1 MKRVDKP
8 WGHEIIWANSDRI
21 AGKVLNIKKGHRLSL
36 QYHQKKEE
44 AIYVMQ
50 GKLFLTTVDSKSGD
64 QIETCLSPGDS
75 HHVYPGDVHRFEA
88 RDEDVV
94 LVEVSTPELYDVV
107 RIEDDYKREKN

>member
-1 MKRVDKP
+1 MKKVEKP

-21 AGKVLNIKKGHRLSL
+21 AGKVLYIKKGHRLSL
-36 QYHQKKEE
+36 QYHEKKEE

-50 GKLFLTTVDSKSGD
+50 GKLFLTTIDKQTGD
-64 QIETCLSPGDS
+64 KVETCLEHGSS

-88 RDEDVV
+88 REEDVV
-94 LVEVSTPELYDVV
+94 LVEVSTPELSDVI

>member
-1 MKRVDKP
+1 LKKVEKP

-21 AGKVLNIKKGHRLSL
+21 AGKVLYIKKGHRLSL
-36 QYHQKKEE
+36 QYHEKKEE

-50 GKLFLTTVDSKSGD
+50 GSLVLTTVDKTTGD
-64 QIETCLSPGDS
+64 PVEKVLCVGTS

-94 LVEVSTPELYDVV
+94 LVEVSTPELSDVV

>member
-1 MKRVDKP
+1 MEKVEKP
-8 WGHEIIWANSDRI
+8 WGYEVIWANSDRI
-21 AGKVLNIKKGHRLSL
+21 AGKLLYIKKGHRLSL

-50 GKLFLTTVDSKSGD
+50 GNLILVTTDSTTGD
-64 QIETCLSPGDS
+64 LVETILKEGSS
-75 HHVYPGDVHRFEA
+75 HHVYPGDIHRFEA
-88 RDEDVV
+88 RNEDVT